1 MWDNLTSP
9 EDDRKAY
16 IANTVDGFG
25 YPVAMRN
32 DVEIW
37 MLRLNNEFWAKIW
50 DRKRNMIS
58 LSKGESEKD
67 AIKNA
72 IDSYQRSAAPI
83 IAASRALDEIKA
95 ELEKEG

>member
-1 MWDNLTSP
+1 MWDTLTSP
-9 EDDRKAY
+9 EEDRKAY

-25 YPVAMRN
+25 YPFTMRN
-32 DVEIW
+32 NVEIW

-50 DRKRNMIS
+50 DRKRNMIT

-67 AIKNA
+67 AVKNA
-72 IDSYQRSAAPI
+72 IENYQNAAKSI
-83 IAASRALDEIKA
+83 IAASRELDEIMA

>member
-1 MWDNLTSP
+1 MLYPIMSP
-9 EDDRKAY
+9 EDEKKAS

-32 DVEIW
+32 DVDIW
-37 MLRLNNEFWAKIW
+37 MVRLNNEFWAKIW
-50 DRKRNMIS
+50 DRKSNMIA

-83 IAASRALDEIKA
+83 IAASRALDETKA